1 MSVSKMIEDIK
12 LIEKASLGEEW
23 AENALLERYTNLVR
37 TMARIYYVAG
47 AELEDVIQEGMIGL
61 FKAIRSYDAD
71 REASFKT
78 YAETCI
84 KRQILSAIRKAN
96 TQKNQILNESFSI
109 DLKTE
114 NQERTFS
121 ILETLQANQDTN
133 PEAVL
138 LMKEK
143 LGEMG
148 KNGRP
153 FFSKMEQNVL
163 AEFLRGKSYVEISEI
178 MGREPKSIDNAIQRI
193 RKKLEKHLMM

>member
-1 MSVSKMIEDIK
+1 MIEDIK